1 MKKTVIIE
9 KKETLDVIE
18 NLFDRLDYYDR
29 DARQDIENFRE
40 ELSCLDESEQLEN
53 WRTEAIEKLNIRLKA
68 IEKIQTA
75 LEKLI

>member
-1 MKKTVIIE
+1 MKKTNIIE
-9 KKETLDVIE
+9 KKETLEIIE

-29 DARQDIENFRE
+29 DARQDIETFRE

-68 IEKIQTA
+68 IEKITAA

>member
-1 MKKTVIIE
+1 MKKTNIIE
-9 KKETLDVIE
+9 KKETLEIIE
-18 NLFDRLDYYDR
+18 NLFDRLDYYER
-29 DARQDIENFRE
+29 DTRQDIETFRE

-53 WRTEAIEKLNIRLKA
+53 WRTETIEKLNIKLKA

>member
-1 MKKTVIIE
+1 MKKTTIIE
-9 KKETLDVIE
+9 KKETLEIIE

-29 DARQDIENFRE
+29 DTRQDIETFRE

-53 WRTEAIEKLNIRLKA
+53 WRTEAIEKLNIKLKA
-68 IEKIQTA
+68 IEKITAA

>member
-1 MKKTVIIE
+1 MKKTNIIE
-9 KKETLDVIE
+9 KKETLEIIE
-18 NLFDRLDYYDR
+18 NLFDRLDYYER
-29 DARQDIENFRE
+29 DTQQDIETFRE

-53 WRTEAIEKLNIRLKA
+53 WRTETIEKLNIKLKA

>member
-1 MKKTVIIE
+1 MKKTTIIE
-9 KKETLDVIE
+9 KKETLEIIE

-29 DARQDIENFRE
+29 DTRQDIETFRE

>member
-1 MKKTVIIE
+1 MKKTTIIE
-9 KKETLDVIE
+9 KKETLEIIE
-18 NLFDRLDYYDR
+18 NLFDRLDFYDR
-29 DARQDIENFRE
+29 DARQDIETYRE

-53 WRTEAIEKLNIRLKA
+53 WRTETIEKLNIKLKA

>member
-1 MKKTVIIE
+1 MKKTNIIE
-9 KKETLDVIE
+9 KKETLEIIE
-18 NLFDRLDYYDR
+18 NLFDRLDYYER
-29 DARQDIENFRE
+29 DTRQDIETFRE

-53 WRTEAIEKLNIRLKA
+53 WRTEAIEKLNIKLKA

>member
-1 MKKTVIIE
+1 MKKTNIIE
-9 KKETLDVIE
+9 KKETLEIIE
-18 NLFDRLDYYDR
+18 NLFDRLDYYER
-29 DARQDIENFRE
+29 DTRQNIETFRE

-53 WRTEAIEKLNIRLKA
+53 WRTETIEKLNIKLKA